1 MSERTTIGGT
11 VYESIGSS
19 NSNLLLRCNG
29 TARVQWGN
37 RLIDLIKNGKIAS
50 GDSSTHIYAISDES
64 EIKSD
69 GVYVLSKDG
78 SLQLIIYIDGK
89 QYNLTNADLYI
100 SANTKQDL
108 TVEQRKQAIKNI
120 GIYYPTL
127 NDLYTS
133 GIQEG
138 IAYVLENK
146 NLYTISNGV
155 ISEFE
160 AKLKTVTEEKE
171 NNDGDANN
179 TSVKLILSVSD
190 SKYIVL
196 SEDKIM
202 MHKPIY
208 INKSV
213 EFGSEG
219 ASQEQGYRLYID
231 HLGSHLDVDYINV
244 RSGLE
249 ATFSKGMIIMHC
261 GNIPIPDGWAVC
273 DGNEITYDGVSYTPP
288 NLKDKFIKAAEETVA
303 DSEVVE
309 DPNYTDP
316 KAYEVIYIVKL

>member
-1 MSERTTIGGT
+1 M
-11 VYESIGSS
+11 
-19 NSNLLLRCNG
+19 
-29 TARVQWGN
+29 
-37 RLIDLIKNGKIAS
+37 
-50 GDSSTHIYAISDES
+50 
-64 EIKSD
+64 
-69 GVYVLSKDG
+69 
-78 SLQLIIYIDGK
+78 
-89 QYNLTNADLYI
+89 
-100 SANTKQDL
+100 
-108 TVEQRKQAIKNI
+108 
-120 GIYYPTL
+120 
-127 NDLYTS
+127 YTS

-261 GNIPIPDGWAVC
+261 GNIPIPEELRDYEE
-273 DGNEITYDGVSYTPP
+273 DNYDRKSQSLSKSELRESYDYVLQCLS
-288 NLKDKFIKAAEETVA
+288 NAHEKLIL
-303 DSEVVE
+303 
-309 DPNYTDP
+309 
-316 KAYEVIYIVKL
+316 AYRLSLSDVGSKKRCQNF